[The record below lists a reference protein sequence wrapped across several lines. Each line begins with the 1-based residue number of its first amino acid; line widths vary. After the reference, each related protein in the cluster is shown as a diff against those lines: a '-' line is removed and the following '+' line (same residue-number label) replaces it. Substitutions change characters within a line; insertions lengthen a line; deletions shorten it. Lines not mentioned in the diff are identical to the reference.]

1 MFLLAVR
8 RGKIVA
14 TSLVMAITEG
24 REPLAKLRLNI
35 AKLRQ
40 LLGVIT
46 VARVIY
52 WIPKVENYIYW
63 DEWESFAPGLWLKW
77 YFQKLDRKIFS
88 PVCCCGKNSL
98 SINKSP
104 KLDYSRFN
112 KSPPLHKREKELGYL
127 LMFDWKPW
135 NSFFCASPRQQI
147 MIKCLKIRKV
157 SIRRF
162 VIIWGWCCKQ
172 YWDWIPGNY

>member
-77 YFQKLDRKIFS
+77 CFQKLDRRIFS
-88 PVCCCGKNSL
+88 SVCCCGKNFLYITKIRLFKVQQVST
-98 SINKSP
+98 SP
-104 KLDYSRFN
+104 Q
-112 KSPPLHKREKELGYL
+112 KRERVGIFVDVWLKTVKQLFL
-127 LMFDWKPW
+127 
-135 NSFFCASPRQQI
+135 
-147 MIKCLKIRKV
+147 CLTQTTNNDKMSENQKGLYQEICDNLRMML
-157 SIRRF
+157 
-162 VIIWGWCCKQ
+162 
-172 YWDWIPGNY
+172 

>member
-8 RGKIVA
+8 RGQIVA

-77 YFQKLDRKIFS
+77 CFQKLDRRIFS
-88 PVCCCGKNSL
+88 SVCCCGKNFL
-98 SINKSP
+98 SITKIRLFKVQQVSTSP
-104 KLDYSRFN
+104 Q
-112 KSPPLHKREKELGYL
+112 KRERVGIFVDVWLKTVKQLFL
-127 LMFDWKPW
+127 
-135 NSFFCASPRQQI
+135 
-147 MIKCLKIRKV
+147 CLTQTTNNDKMSENQKGLYQEICDNLRMML
-157 SIRRF
+157 
-162 VIIWGWCCKQ
+162 
-172 YWDWIPGNY
+172 

>member
-1 MFLLAVR
+1 MVIMFLLAVR

-52 WIPKVENYIYW
+52 WIPKVENYIY
-63 DEWESFAPGLWLKW
+63 
-77 YFQKLDRKIFS
+77 
-88 PVCCCGKNSL
+88 
-98 SINKSP
+98 
-104 KLDYSRFN
+104 
-112 KSPPLHKREKELGYL
+112 
-127 LMFDWKPW
+127 
-135 NSFFCASPRQQI
+135 
-147 MIKCLKIRKV
+147 
-157 SIRRF
+157 
-162 VIIWGWCCKQ
+162 
-172 YWDWIPGNY
+172 

>member
-77 YFQKLDRKIFS
+77 CFQKLDRRIFS
-88 PVCCCGKNSL
+88 SVCCCGKNFL
-98 SINKSP
+98 SITKIRLFKVQQVSTSP
-104 KLDYSRFN
+104 Q
-112 KSPPLHKREKELGYL
+112 KRERVGIFVDVWLKTVKQLFL
-127 LMFDWKPW
+127 
-135 NSFFCASPRQQI
+135 
-147 MIKCLKIRKV
+147 CLTQTTNNDKMSENQKGLYQEICDNLRMML
-157 SIRRF
+157 
-162 VIIWGWCCKQ
+162 
-172 YWDWIPGNY
+172 

>member
-8 RGKIVA
+8 RGQIVA

-77 YFQKLDRKIFS
+77 CFQKLDRRIFS
-88 PVCCCGKNSL
+88 SVCCCGKNFL
-98 SINKSP
+98 SITKSP

-112 KSPPLHKREKELGYL
+112 KSLQKRERVGIFVDVWLKTVKQLFL
-127 LMFDWKPW
+127 
-135 NSFFCASPRQQI
+135 
-147 MIKCLKIRKV
+147 CLTQTTNNDKMSENQKGLYQEICDNLRMML
-157 SIRRF
+157 
-162 VIIWGWCCKQ
+162 
-172 YWDWIPGNY
+172 